1 MGMYNDINDETR
13 ALIAKM
19 YEAGERVSEITRETG
34 LSRPTI
40 YWVLRTK
47 GVRPQRNV
55 REDELSAS
63 DLAEMLRQSEREV
76 GRLQERLR
84 HLEEGE

>member
-1 MGMYNDINDETR
+1 
-13 ALIAKM
+13 M
-19 YEAGERVSEITRETG
+19 YEAGERISEITSETG

-55 REDELSAS
+55 REDELPAS

-84 HLEEGE
+84 QIEEGE